1 MTRATDIV
9 LTAIAPA
16 VWGTTYIVTTEAL
29 PPDLPLTLAALRA
42 LPAGLILLALTR
54 SLPGK
59 DWIGRTFLLGALN
72 FSIFWTLLFVAAY
85 RLPGGVAATLG
96 AMQPLMV
103 IGLAFGLL
111 GTPIRSAAVGAALTG
126 LAGVGLL
133 VLGPEAQLDGIG
145 VLAGIGGAASM
156 AAGVVLSRKWQ
167 PDVPPLAFAGWQLTA
182 GGLILLPVALIA
194 EPSLPPLTLPN
205 LAGLIWLGP
214 FGAAFTYWLWFRG
227 IARLE
232 PGSVSMLGTLSPV
245 TAVVIGWLWLGET
258 LSTLQALGAII
269 VLASVMAG
277 QRIQR
282 PAQAARPVSDARPSV
297 ERPGATGTVSMP
309 SQKPVNSAAT

>member
-1 MTRATDIV
+1 M
-9 LTAIAPA
+9 
-16 VWGTTYIVTTEAL
+16 
-29 PPDLPLTLAALRA
+29 
-42 LPAGLILLALTR
+42 LALTR

-59 DWIGRTFLLGALN
+59 DWIGRAFLLGALN
-72 FSIFWTLLFVAAY
+72 FSIFWTLLFIAAY

-96 AMQPLMV
+96 AMQPLLV

-111 GTPIRSAAVGAALTG
+111 GIPIRGGAVAAALAG

-133 VLGPEAQLDGIG
+133 VIGPEARLDGIG

-167 PDVPPLAFAGWQLTA
+167 PDVRPLAFAGWQLTA

-214 FGAAFTYWLWFRG
+214 FGAALTYWLWFRG
-227 IARLE
+227 IARLD
-232 PGSVSMLGTLSPV
+232 PGSVSMLGMLSPV
-245 TAVVIGWLWLGET
+245 TAVMIGWLWLGET
-258 LSTLQALGAII
+258 LSTLQTLGAII

-277 QRIQR
+277 QRLQR
-282 PAQAARPVSDARPSV
+282 PAQTARPMSSAQSSV
-297 ERPGATGTVSMP
+297 ERAGATATASMP
-309 SQKPVNSAAT
+309 PQIPANSAVT